1 MARVETEG
9 YRALEFLTS
18 LGIHILDSN
27 LAGDSERIEVLPVME
42 RLALERWN
50 HLYDLENH
58 KKLTKAIIR
67 DSKQQYNEYKRSKLM

>member
-1 MARVETEG
+1 
-9 YRALEFLTS
+9 
-18 LGIHILDSN
+18 
-27 LAGDSERIEVLPVME
+27 ME

-67 DSKQQYNEYKRSKLM
+67 DLKQQYNEYKRSKLM